1 MTKIVGIDFG
11 TTNVR
16 VAEWDTNGNG
26 NPSSSPIG
34 SDETWMPAV
43 LSFRRSP
50 DGSVE
55 IRIGEDADGDVV
67 GPDVE
72 VVRNVKRWALV
83 SDEYVRK
90 EIDRSVHQGDISW
103 PKWLNTDTRSIQLWN
118 ETLPIEEAIKM
129 ILKEAISRAGLT
141 GVKAEWRA
149 GCPVGSDLTHRKAL
163 VSALEDLDCTGRIE
177 WITEEP
183 LLFLALGDTLGSLP
197 DGSYLVYDLGG
208 GSFDCAVVS
217 KDGQGLTVYSEE
229 GLPALGGMGIDV
241 KLSERLGYD
250 DDAPIRELRI
260 AKEELSGDD
269 KPIQIDSGHTLTRED
284 VCAVLKDG
292 KYIEKTLDAMLKA
305 YRKAKLLW
313 QRPAGS
319 PPYGESLGSGTVWS
333 LGIEDMTRDI
343 DRVLVVGGPT
353 RTPYIRNRLIEI
365 FGAQKVVL
373 AEDLVLAAG
382 RADISN
388 ASLTALSHG
397 ACYMY
402 GKQYMPVTVDRVPA
416 NITLRVRHGASTLED
431 RYEAFQCLP
440 EEPLA
445 PYEGDLLDADHHKAP
460 WSNVDPN
467 EDKLYSVSIE
477 SPDGDALYPSGNEPT
492 WREMRMPRETHTGP
506 RADRIRLIVDRL
518 GSVWV
523 ELGAGFTHVPRPL
536 KDIVPIVEYPVWQ
549 TATQKRVMQRLHEE
563 QRKHEKEEAD
573 RLHHTLTHN
582 PFGHGVRPG

>member
-16 VAEWDTNGNG
+16 VAEWDTTAGRDA
-26 NPSSSPIG
+26 SSSQIG
-34 SDETWMPAV
+34 SGEPWMPAV
-43 LSFRRSP
+43 LSFHRSP
-50 DGSVE
+50 IGDVE
-55 IRIGEDADGDVV
+55 IKVGEDADIEDD

-83 SDEYVRK
+83 SDEYVREQLK
-90 EIDRSVHQGDISW
+90 RSAHQGDISC
-103 PKWLNTDTRSIQLWN
+103 PKWLNSDTRSIQLWN
-118 ETLPIEEAIKM
+118 ETLPIEEALKM
-129 ILKEAISRAGLT
+129 IIKEAISRAGLT

-149 GCPVGSDLTHRKAL
+149 GCPVGSDLTYRKAL
-163 VSALEDLDCTGRIE
+163 ASALEELDCTGRIE

-183 LLFLALGDTLGSLP
+183 LLFLSFADRIASLP

-217 KDGQGLTVYSEE
+217 KEGQELTVYSEE
-229 GLPALGGMGIDV
+229 GLPALGGMDIDDR
-241 KLSERLGYD
+241 LSQRLGYGGK
-250 DDAPIRELRI
+250 ARILRI
-260 AKEELSGDD
+260 AKETLSDD
-269 KPIQIDSGHTLTRED
+269 AEPVQLVGGKTLTQQD
-284 VCAVLKDG
+284 VDAVLEDG
-292 KYIEKTLDAMLKA
+292 KYIEKTLDAMLRA

-353 RTPYIRNRLIEI
+353 RIPYIRNGLRDI

-382 RADISN
+382 RAGIGD

-445 PYEGDLLDADHHKAP
+445 PYNGDLLDADHHKAP

>member
-26 NPSSSPIG
+26 NPSSIPIG
-34 SDETWMPAV
+34 RGETWMPAV
-43 LSFRRSP
+43 LSFHKSP
-50 DGSVE
+50 DDSKVE
-55 IRIGEDADGDVV
+55 IKVGEDADQAVDSAE
-67 GPDVE
+67 VE
-72 VVRNVKRWALV
+72 VVRNVKRWALI
-83 SDEYVRK
+83 SDGYVRK
-90 EIDRSVHQGDISW
+90 QIERSVHQDDISW
-103 PKWLNTDTRSIQLWN
+103 PKWLNADTGSIRLWN
-118 ETLPIEEAIKM
+118 QTLPIEDAIKM

-141 GVKAEWRA
+141 GVEAEWRT
-149 GCPVGSDLTHRKAL
+149 GCPVGSDLAYRKAL
-163 VSALEDLDCTGRIE
+163 VSALEDLDCTGKIE

-183 LLFLALGDTLGSLP
+183 LLFLALGDVIGSLT

-208 GSFDCAVVS
+208 GSFDCALVS
-217 KDGQGLTVYSEE
+217 KEGQELTVYSEE
-229 GLPALGGMGIDV
+229 GLPALGGMDIDD
-241 KLSERLGYD
+241 KLGQRLKYD
-250 DDAPIRELRI
+250 GLRDVRI
-260 AKEELSGDD
+260 AKERLSSDVKSAPVGGGVT
-269 KPIQIDSGHTLTRED
+269 ITLQD

-319 PPYGESLGSGTVWS
+319 PPYGESLVYGTVWS

-445 PYEGDLLDADHHKAP
+445 PYNGDLLDADHHKAP